1 MAREKQPLRVFA
13 LCRGEGVGYLAF
25 CSDENFAGL
34 TAKAFAKQG
43 AEVPCELFPVSSA
56 SELESLK
63 SGMRWNW
70 VVVVPLLAKELE
82 IRLLQDNAV
91 IAKAAFPALRS
102 KVTSRLLTMTKP
114 DVVEILRGFE
124 QRHGSGRTQ
133 AHIADAWPVGDGRV
147 SYRVSVAFP
156 VRDKSQEAFLEVFG
170 TNGAPLDVP
179 VVCLEDHVVGT
190 AEDPSTQTRLV
201 TFSCLMK
208 QDVYSF
214 FVRTWLGDE
223 RSYAGFAGMNAPRA
237 AGMIEGART
246 EASGYADD
254 STYERWFEAHRA
266 SDADLLR
273 QREAFREL
281 PSDERPLISIVMPV
295 FRTRAAFLQAAIDSV
310 IAQSYEAWELVLVNA
325 SGPCADVDSVLA
337 GVHDE
342 RIRIA
347 TVENR
352 SISENTNV
360 GIAMAGGS
368 YVAFL
373 DHDDVLEPDALW
385 CLAQAIRSKPDADV
399 LYTDE
404 DHLIGSRVH
413 APAFK
418 PGPNYG
424 KLYSHNYVTHLLVVS
439 RRVLGLT
446 ERSGADV
453 AGAQDYDLTLKAFEV
468 AREVV
473 HVPRVLYHW
482 REHDESTSSGSAQ
495 KPFAHEAGRAAL
507 AAHFGRRKIRVKIED
522 GVLPYTYRVRYVL
535 PEKLPKVSIVI
546 PTRDHADLL
555 RACVASILD
564 RSTYENYE
572 ILLVENGSEEEET
585 FACYDE
591 LRASDERVRVVRW
604 KPEVAGE
611 FNFSAIVNFGARQA
625 TGEFLVLLNN
635 DTEVIEPAW
644 IEELLGCLMRPEVG
658 VVGAKLLYGDDL
670 IQHVFLSAN
679 PNGDFMHPCQNLAR
693 DALGPGYAA
702 SMPGDCSMVTGA
714 CQMMRRSLF
723 ESLGGYDERLAV
735 GFNDG
740 DFCLRVADEGYVITV
755 ATHALLYHREFTSR
769 GRESQNPQMRVR
781 YIAEKAYV
789 MGKHPE
795 FFAEGDPVVNPNLDR
810 FNPRLSL

>member
-1 MAREKQPLRVFA
+1 M
-13 LCRGEGVGYLAF
+13 
-25 CSDENFAGL
+25 
-34 TAKAFAKQG
+34 
-43 AEVPCELFPVSSA
+43 
-56 SELESLK
+56 
-63 SGMRWNW
+63 
-70 VVVVPLLAKELE
+70 
-82 IRLLQDNAV
+82 
-91 IAKAAFPALRS
+91 
-102 KVTSRLLTMTKP
+102 
-114 DVVEILRGFE
+114 
-124 QRHGSGRTQ
+124 
-133 AHIADAWPVGDGRV
+133 
-147 SYRVSVAFP
+147 
-156 VRDKSQEAFLEVFG
+156 
-170 TNGAPLDVP
+170 
-179 VVCLEDHVVGT
+179 
-190 AEDPSTQTRLV
+190 
-201 TFSCLMK
+201 
-208 QDVYSF
+208 
-214 FVRTWLGDE
+214 
-223 RSYAGFAGMNAPRA
+223 
-237 AGMIEGART
+237 
-246 EASGYADD
+246 
-254 STYERWFEAHRA
+254 
-266 SDADLLR
+266 
-273 QREAFREL
+273 
-281 PSDERPLISIVMPV
+281 
-295 FRTRAAFLQAAIDSV
+295 
-310 IAQSYEAWELVLVNA
+310 
-325 SGPCADVDSVLA
+325 
-337 GVHDE
+337 
-342 RIRIA
+342 
-347 TVENR
+347 
-352 SISENTNV
+352 
-360 GIAMAGGS
+360 
-368 YVAFL
+368 
-373 DHDDVLEPDALW
+373 
-385 CLAQAIRSKPDADV
+385 
-399 LYTDE
+399 
-404 DHLIGSRVH
+404 
-413 APAFK
+413 
-418 PGPNYG
+418 
-424 KLYSHNYVTHLLVVS
+424 
-439 RRVLGLT
+439 
-446 ERSGADV
+446 
-453 AGAQDYDLTLKAFEV
+453 
-468 AREVV
+468 
-473 HVPRVLYHW
+473 PRVLYHW

-495 KPFAHEAGRAAL
+495 KPFAHEAGRTAL

-572 ILLVENGSEEEET
+572 ILLVENSSEEEET